1 MKTLLFVFISVCLLV
16 APSFAEDRYPQV
28 ELFGGYSYLHFPY
41 FNGDVAGSIP
51 KGWAAGVTGNF
62 NRHFGAEAAFSGH
75 YDEALARFS
84 SQIGH
89 WDSTHLFLF
98 GPKASVRLQK
108 VTPWA
113 HALLGTTFVQARVQ
127 NGNTAYGYGPGELRE
142 SATRFAWAIGGGI
155 DYPFQKNVALRV
167 QADNIGNNLRPQF
180 QVHGAGYFIQI
191 PPFPSNDLRVSV
203 GMVFRFRLGGINE
216 SLGFQTGSRGLCHSG
231 ATRYECSCR
240 SRTGGPTECATH

>member
-1 MKTLLFVFISVCLLV
+1 MISKQPWSCARARAPLRGAEGLIGTSHRNIKTLLLVFINVYLLV
-16 APSFAEDRYPQV
+16 ASSFAQEVPRV
-28 ELFGGYSYLHFPY
+28 ALFGGYST
-41 FNGDVAGSIP
+41 GSIP
-51 KGWAAGVTGNF
+51 KGWAAGITGNF
-62 NRHFGAEAAFSGH
+62 NRYFGAEAAFSGH
-75 YDEALARFS
+75 YETQENA
-84 SQIGH
+84 H
-89 WDSTHLFLF
+89 DSTHLFLF

-203 GMVFRFRLGGINE
+203 GMVFRFRLGGD
-216 SLGFQTGSRGLCHSG
+216 
-231 ATRYECSCR
+231 
-240 SRTGGPTECATH
+240 